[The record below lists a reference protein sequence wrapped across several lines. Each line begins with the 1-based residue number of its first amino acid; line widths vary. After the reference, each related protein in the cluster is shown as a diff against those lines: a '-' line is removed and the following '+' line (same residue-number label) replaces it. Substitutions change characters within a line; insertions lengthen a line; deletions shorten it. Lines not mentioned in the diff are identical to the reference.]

1 MIIQEQL
8 RDVTELAKVCFHWVR
23 ILQVTHVQMQ
33 MQISCS
39 DWLQMNE
46 QECVTFVINSGIL
59 S

>member
-39 DWLQMNE
+39 DWLQMN
-46 QECVTFVINSGIL
+46 
-59 S
+59 